1 MRRLLLLLSALAF
14 CACVA
19 VQFNDP
25 DPGRWIV
32 IYTAAAV
39 ACGLDAFGL
48 RRPILPWGLL
58 GVALLWAATL
68 AAGLDGAALQR
79 GFDDEVIRELG
90 GLLLVAGA
98 MGGLLASRRPAD
110 VPGGES

>member
-1 MRRLLLLLSALAF
+1 MRRTLLLLAALAF

-25 DPGRWIV
+25 DPGRWV
-32 IYTAAAV
+32 AVYSAAAV
-39 ACGLDAFGL
+39 VCGLEVLGM

-58 GVALLWAATL
+58 GVSMLWSAVL
-68 AAGLDGAALQR
+68 GVSLDAAALQQ

-90 GLLLVAGA
+90 GLVVVAGV
-98 MGGLLASRRPAD
+98 MGGLLMTRQPVD
-110 VPGGES
+110 VRGGSA

>member
-1 MRRLLLLLSALAF
+1 MRRTILLLSALAF

-25 DPGRWIV
+25 DPGRWIAF
-32 IYTAAAV
+32 YTAAAV
-39 ACGLDAFGL
+39 VCGLEVLGM

-58 GVALLWAATL
+58 GVSIIWSVVLGV
-68 AAGLDGAALQR
+68 GLDVAALHR

-90 GLLLVAGA
+90 GLVLVAGA
-98 MGGLLASRRPAD
+98 MGGLLVTRRPIDMGRGA
-110 VPGGES
+110 P